1 MIMEEDLIEQI
12 KKALG
17 VSGNY
22 TDVQLLESLRKARNN
37 SHPDGFH
44 DTEIKREKEEKF
56 KTLSGLYESF
66 QKYIEKRKAEM
77 LPAKYEEEELSF
89 DLIQKISEISSLQ
102 DENRE
107 LIRTNKEIQS
117 ELTLCRSELEKIK
130 NNKHIQNVNDIS
142 ISLKNIYKV
151 KKELSFTVVSLLI
164 LVFTQ
169 LKMIKSELVALFGI
183 GNDLITIILWICF
196 IFSLLIVIYKSILKY
211 RINYNLKKLTNPKYL
226 NNINLRKK
234 EGYYYRDIELYF
246 TESDLYDYIRS
257 QINKLD
263 SFFFKWEMEIIY
275 RELINYIISYLDQK
289 QIIKK
294 AIPQDLDIY
303 FELNKRSRE
312 FE

>member
-12 KKALG
+12 KEALG

-44 DTEIKREKEEKF
+44 DTEIKRKKEEKF

-66 QKYIEKRKAEM
+66 
-77 LPAKYEEEELSF
+77 
-89 DLIQKISEISSLQ
+89 QKISEISSLQ

-117 ELTLCRSELEKIK
+117 ELTLCRKQLEQAKK
-130 NNKHIQNVNDIS
+130 EENIQKRNDIS
-142 ISLKNIYKV
+142 ISLKSIYKV
-151 KKELSFTVVSLLI
+151 KKELSFTIVSLLI

-169 LKMIKSELVALFGI
+169 LKTIKLELITLFGI
-183 GNDLITIILWICF
+183 GNHLITITLWILF
-196 IFSLLIVIYKSILKY
+196 IMSLLGVIYKSVLKY
-211 RINYNLKKLTNPKYL
+211 RINYNLKKLTNPHYL
-226 NNINLRKK
+226 HSINLK
-234 EGYYYRDIELYF
+234 EIKCYYRDKELYF
-246 TESDLYDYIRS
+246 TESDLYNYIKS
-257 QINKLD
+257 QIGKLD
-263 SFFFKWEMEIIY
+263 SFFFKWEKEIIY
-275 RELINYIISYLDQK
+275 RELINFIISFLDQK
-289 QIIKK
+289 QIIKR

>member
-12 KKALG
+12 KEALG

-56 KTLSGLYESF
+56 KTLNGLYESF

-117 ELTLCRSELEKIK
+117 ELTLCRKQLEQAKK
-130 NNKHIQNVNDIS
+130 EENIQKRNDIS
-142 ISLKNIYKV
+142 ISLKSIYKV
-151 KKELSFTVVSLLI
+151 KKELSFTIVSLLI

-169 LKMIKSELVALFGI
+169 LKTIKLELISLFGT
-183 GNDLITIILWICF
+183 GNHLITIILWILF
-196 IFSLLIVIYKSILKY
+196 IISLLGVIYKSVLKY
-211 RINYNLKKLTNPKYL
+211 RINYNLKKLTNPHYL
-226 NNINLRKK
+226 HRINLK
-234 EGYYYRDIELYF
+234 EIECYYRDKELYF
-246 TESDLYDYIRS
+246 TESDLYNYIKS
-257 QINKLD
+257 QIGKLD
-263 SFFFKWEMEIIY
+263 SFLFKWEKEIIY
-275 RELINYIISYLDQK
+275 RELINFIILFLDQK
-289 QIIKK
+289 QIIKR

-312 FE
+312 FG